1 MIRRRVVSA
10 GVAVAA
16 VLATVA
22 CQGDDQPAATPS
34 PSPSASPEKP
44 TAGADGIGDPYFP
57 TYGNGGY
64 DVASYDLEVR
74 YDPATD
80 RLTGTATVTANA
92 TQALSSFNLDLVGLD
107 VSKVTVDGAPA
118 TQTHTG
124 GELVVTPAAPVGNGA
139 RFTTVVTYGGVPG
152 AVGGAQLG
160 TGGWMATADGAIA
173 LGQPESASSWY
184 PVNDHPRDK
193 ATYDLAITVPKGLS
207 VFSNGVPGGTTDDG
221 SWTTWTFAEGKPMAS
236 YLTTVVIGKYRTET
250 GTHNGKPLVTGVSES
265 LQPGV
270 ADVAMGRTGEIADFL
285 ETQFGPYPFDA
296 YGGVVVNDPRIRY
309 ALETQSRPVYSKAF
323 FDGPAAD
330 WVVAHELAHQ
340 WFGDSV
346 SIANWRD
353 IWLNEGFASYA
364 EWLWEAH
371 NGVTPVQRSFEREYE
386 RTDWALPAYDPG
398 TQELFGNAVYKRGA
412 LAVHALRLEVG
423 DDTFFSIVKGW
434 TADKR
439 DGNATTEEFRAYAQ
453 EKAGKDLG
461 AFFDAW
467 LTGTSRPPL
476 PS

>member
-1 MIRRRVVSA
+1 MIRRRVVSL
-10 GVAVAA
+10 VAVAL
-16 VLATVA
+16 LATAAA
-22 CQGDDQPAATPS
+22 CQGDDEPTAT

-44 TAGADGIGDPYFP
+44 TPGAAGIGDTYYP

-64 DVASYDLEVR
+64 DVASYDLKVR

-80 RLTGTATVTANA
+80 RLTGTATVAATA
-92 TQALSSFNLDLVGLD
+92 TQALSRFNLDLVGLD
-107 VSKVTVDGAPA
+107 VSEVTVDGAPA
-118 TQTHTG
+118 THAREG
-124 GELVVTPAAPVGNGA
+124 DELVVTPAAPVGNGT
-139 RFTTVVTYGGVPG
+139 RFSTVVTYGGVPG
-152 AVGGAQLG
+152 SVGSPQLG
-160 TGGWMATADGAIA
+160 TGGWMATPDGAIA
-173 LGQPESASSWY
+173 LGQPESASSWF

-193 ATYDLAITVPKGLS
+193 ATYRIEITVPKGLS
-207 VFSNGVPGGTTDDG
+207 AFSNGVPAGTKDDG
-221 SWTTWTFAEGKPMAS
+221 SWTTWNWTEGKPMAS
-236 YLTTVVIGKYRTET
+236 YLATVVIGKYRTEN

-270 ADVAMGRTGEIADFL
+270 ADAAMARTGEVADFL

-296 YGGVVVNDPRIRY
+296 YGGVVVNDQRIRY
-309 ALETQSRPVYSKAF
+309 ALETQSRPVYSNAF

-364 EWLWEAH
+364 EWLWEEH
-371 NGVTPVQRSFEREYE
+371 NGVTPVQRSFERGYE
-386 RTDWALPAYDPG
+386 RTDWSMPAYDPG

-412 LAVHALRLEVG
+412 VVVHALRLEVG
-423 DDTFFSIVKGW
+423 DETFFEIVKGW

-439 DGNATTEEFRAYAQ
+439 DGNATTEEFRAYAEQ
-453 EKAGKDLG
+453 KAGKDLD
-461 AFFDAW
+461 AFFDVW